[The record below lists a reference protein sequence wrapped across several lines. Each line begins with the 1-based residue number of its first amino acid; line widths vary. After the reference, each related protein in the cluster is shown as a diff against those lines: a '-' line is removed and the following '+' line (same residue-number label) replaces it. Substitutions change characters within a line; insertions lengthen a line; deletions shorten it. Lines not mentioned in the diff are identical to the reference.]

1 MEELIK
7 EYRQKLGK
15 KVFFAVDDE
24 TKVGTLVGLK
34 LSYSDSYWI
43 VSINDVNI
51 AVPTSESI
59 TLLNN

>member
-15 KVFFAVDDE
+15 KVFFAVGNE

-34 LSYSDSYWI
+34 LFYSDSYWI
-43 VSINDVNI
+43 ISINDTDVNI
-51 AVPTSESI
+51 PTSESV
-59 TLLNN
+59 TPLNN